1 MPTPT
6 PETIL
11 LTGATGQVGMSL
23 LPRLLAAP
31 ETRVIALVRAKDP
44 AHLEKRRREMVEGLG
59 VGAVGAVGARL
70 LAMQGDVTREH
81 LGLSVADRERAFGE
95 VTSVLHS
102 AASVRFDMP
111 EDTAAKENMDSTA
124 NVLAFSRTLA
134 QRGRLH
140 RHDHI
145 STAYVAGERLG
156 RVYERECDEGQKFRN
171 SYEWSKCQSEK
182 KVRALQAEGFP
193 AAIHRPSIVVGDSR
207 TGETRAFNVM
217 YWPLKLYARG
227 LWGVFPG
234 RADTLVDAVP
244 VDWVA
249 STIASLRLVPETL
262 GRCFHVAAG
271 DDAMTV
277 EALAAHIA
285 KLVGRRPLR
294 FVDQGAY
301 RKYIRP
307 VLKPVLSLHPKG
319 RAIMRGGNAYMPYFL
334 GNPLFDTTEL
344 RGALGEGGRA
354 PGILEY
360 LSRVIA
366 YAQDKDWGRKA

>member
-1 MPTPT
+1 MPAPA
-6 PETIL
+6 PDVIL
-11 LTGATGQVGMSL
+11 LTGATGQVGMAL
-23 LPRLLAAP
+23 LPRLLSAP
-31 ETRVIALVRAKDP
+31 DTRVLALVRAKDP
-44 AHLEKRRREMVEGLG
+44 AHLEKRRREMVTSANLG
-59 VGAVGAVGARL
+59 EAGDRL
-70 LAMQGDVTREH
+70 MAIQGDVTRDG
-81 LGLSVADRERAFGE
+81 LGLSTVDRTRALEE

-111 EDTAAKENMDSTA
+111 EDKATQENMRSTE

-134 QRGRLH
+134 EGGRLV

-145 STAYVAGERLG
+145 STAYVAGERRG
-156 RVYERECDEGQKFRN
+156 RVFERECDEGQKFRN

-227 LWGVFPG
+227 WWGVFPG

-249 STIASLRLVPETL
+249 ETITSLRRDAKTL
-262 GRCFHVAAG
+262 GKCFHVAAG
-271 DDAMTV
+271 DDALSV
-277 EALAAHIA
+277 GQLAEHIA
-285 KLVGRRPLR
+285 RLVGRRPLR

-301 RKYIRP
+301 RKYVRP
-307 VLKPVLSLHPKG
+307 ILKPVLSLHPKG
-319 RAIMRGGNAYMPYFL
+319 AAIMRGGSAYLPYFL
-334 GNPLFDTTEL
+334 GNPLFDTSEL
-344 RGALGEGGRA
+344 RAALGESGRA
-354 PGILEY
+354 PPILDY
-360 LSRVIA
+360 LSRVIE
-366 YAQDKDWGRKA
+366 YAQARDFGRK